1 MNPWDF
7 PLWCHVFAW
16 LVADRST
23 TVKPSK
29 FLKKRIDITR
39 TNTSFFYSNQLR
51 EHLRLDQFRIRSPS
65 WQPVMAKSIP
75 VGKTPGQQERR
86 QRSAAGTLIM
96 QCTAEH
102 PESEGLH
109 HVSDS
114 LITLSGYL
122 KDYWWG
128 NWFLA
133 AFSKI
138 AQTLWLHERLCL
150 KKQAWHSGVSFYPLP
165 LLCELLEKQEC
176 FPGVPLVQF
185 LLVGHWWM
193 WKVQKTTGGI

>member
-1 MNPWDF
+1 MYPVKQLKPVTCPHFFRYITHAYILLLPRRTVPTDASPVVIPMVFTYGLEFKSMRMNPWDF

-114 LITLSGYL
+114 L
-122 KDYWWG
+122 
-128 NWFLA
+128 
-133 AFSKI
+133 
-138 AQTLWLHERLCL
+138 LCL
-150 KKQAWHSGVSFYPLP
+150 G
-165 LLCELLEKQEC
+165 
-176 FPGVPLVQF
+176 
-185 LLVGHWWM
+185 
-193 WKVQKTTGGI
+193 T